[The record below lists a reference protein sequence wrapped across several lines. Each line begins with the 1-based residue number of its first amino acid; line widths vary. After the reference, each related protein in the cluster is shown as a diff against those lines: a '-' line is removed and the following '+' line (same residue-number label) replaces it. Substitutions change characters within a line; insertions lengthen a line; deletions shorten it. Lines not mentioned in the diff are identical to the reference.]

1 MEDAARAALNDRNG
15 HPFAQPDPFTRSES
29 WTASP
34 PCFKHRDMLFF
45 FVFKLYVTTKAVEN
59 RQMLPVLRCFF
70 FFMYATP
77 YTGFSAGSAATVRSA
92 PGSGIQRPM
101 NPNTFAQ

>member
-1 MEDAARAALNDRNG
+1 
-15 HPFAQPDPFTRSES
+15 
-29 WTASP
+29 
-34 PCFKHRDMLFF
+34 MLSF
-45 FVFKLYVTTKAVEN
+45 FVFKLYVTTKAAEN
-59 RQMLPVLRCFF
+59 RQMPPVLRCF

>member
-1 MEDAARAALNDRNG
+1 
-15 HPFAQPDPFTRSES
+15 
-29 WTASP
+29 
-34 PCFKHRDMLFF
+34 MLSF
-45 FVFKLYVTTKAVEN
+45 FVFKLYVTTKQRRTGSICLFSAA
-59 RQMLPVLRCFF
+59 FS
-70 FFMYATP
+70 FMYATP